1 MKYKSSLGSKLF
13 DAFNYLFLTLLTIL
27 FLYPFLYVI
36 FASLSDTQLFVQQRG
51 ILLAPV
57 GFSLN
62 SYLTVFKTPE
72 IWVGYG
78 NTILYLVTGTALN
91 IVLTTLGAYV
101 LSRRKLYFKNA
112 MMAMITFTM
121 FFSGGLIPSFLLV
134 KSLGMFNTLWAVIVP
149 IAISAWNLIIMRTTM
164 MQIPAEM
171 EEAAIIDGANAFQVL
186 MKVILPLSTAI
197 IAVMVLFY
205 AEGHWNSWFRE
216 SIYLKDRSL
225 YPLQLL
231 LREILIQNELM
242 QLTINAG
249 GDVNFDSVAETIKY
263 AIIVVATVPIL
274 LVYPFIQ
281 KYFTQGV
288 MVGSLKG

>member
-13 DAFNYLFLTLLTIL
+13 DAFNYLFLTILTLL

-197 IAVMVLFY
+197 IAVMILFY